1 MMVRSDLASS
11 GVAFTLDPDTGFRD
25 VIVLTGSWGLGE
37 SVVGGKVWH
46 INLHVFLAIAW
57 WHQPIGPVSVPHL
70 ALLFTHTHTHTHTH
84 TFQVDPDE
92 VQVFKPLIGKADDPI
107 IKRSIGRKQT
117 QIVYTKD
124 GSSQRV
130 KTIETKDSDKIKR
143 CFSDEDAKLL
153 AEWCVK
159 IENHY
164 SKLHGHKCPMDIG
177 KCILQIMYHSFPML
191 KPEMYRQVAHFW

>member
-1 MMVRSDLASS
+1 MIQSC
-11 GVAFTLDPDTGFRD
+11 
-25 VIVLTGSWGLGE
+25 W
-37 SVVGGKVWH
+37 
-46 INLHVFLAIAW
+46 
-57 WHQPIGPVSVPHL
+57 PHL
-70 ALLFTHTHTHTHTH
+70 SGLLGALTCIPTYPHH
-84 TFQVDPDE
+84 FQVDPDE

-143 CFSDEDAKLL
+143 CFSDEDANIL

-159 IENHY
+159 IEEHY

-177 KCILQIMYHSFPML
+177 KCIYQYTIYLIYIHIYDM
-191 KPEMYRQVAHFW
+191 KPEMFRQVADLFRTLFAFAHIFCPP

>member
-1 MMVRSDLASS
+1 MQSHW
-11 GVAFTLDPDTGFRD
+11 P
-25 VIVLTGSWGLGE
+25 
-37 SVVGGKVWH
+37 
-46 INLHVFLAIAW
+46 NLIKWFNFGA
-57 WHQPIGPVSVPHL
+57 PIP
-70 ALLFTHTHTHTHTH
+70 THPYH
-84 TFQVDPDE
+84 FQVDPDE
-92 VQVFKPLIGKADDPI
+92 VQVFKPLIGRADDPI

-177 KCILQIMYHSFPML
+177 KCILQMMYHSFPML
-191 KPEMYRQVAHFW
+191 KPEMYRQVAHFC